1 MWAAKNTLTGVL
13 HKEWLFNSLVKQDA
27 WDQGNVSSSTSF
39 SHWHRFLRGI
49 VLCSAFPNYSD
60 LQTPFSLVLV
70 GVREENYSSVAD
82 GPGDAGVVGEQTD
95 SAPSADTRFLK
106 SLFCTRTPSRGQAPG
121 LWWGFHLTRAGALT
135 NIHVNTSMKGERW
148 AGLECNYTI
157 ICGKCKTDED
167 FWIFLFI
174 WYVSL
179 INPEEQFRCCHYTW
193 CNTET
198 MNSLSK
204 ASLLGGGVETGS
216 MYPSTVLNLFT
227 YLPVCCDYRHVPP
240 HPVQRIVLI

>member
-1 MWAAKNTLTGVL
+1 MQCLSKLLWPSDPIQPCLGRCEGRELFFCGRWA
-13 HKEWLFNSLVKQDA
+13 
-27 WDQGNVSSSTSF
+27 
-39 SHWHRFLRGI
+39 RG
-49 VLCSAFPNYSD
+49 CWGS
-60 LQTPFSLVLV
+60 
-70 GVREENYSSVAD
+70 GWAD
-82 GPGDAGVVGEQTD
+82 I
-95 SAPSADTRFLK
+95 RLLK

-121 LWWGFHLTRAGALT
+121 LWWGFHLTRAGAIT

-198 MNSLSK
+198 MNGLSK
-204 ASLLGGGVETGS
+204 ASVLGGGVETGS
-216 MYPSTVLNLFT
+216 MYPSTVLNLCVFT